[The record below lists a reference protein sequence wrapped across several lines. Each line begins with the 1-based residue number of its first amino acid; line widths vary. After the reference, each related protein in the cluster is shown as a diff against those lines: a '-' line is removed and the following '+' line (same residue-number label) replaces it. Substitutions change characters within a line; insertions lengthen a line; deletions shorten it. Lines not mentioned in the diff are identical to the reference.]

1 MNSTFQNAEQ
11 PKFCSNCNQNNSTLS
26 METPKNNSNI
36 TINENLYTIEWSD
49 IENTEIDYD
58 NYLNDI
64 ENFFREDFDKDIF
77 EENIY

>member
-11 PKFCSNCNQNNSTLS
+11 PKFCSNRNQHIKSQS
-26 METPKNNSNI
+26 METPKHNPNI
-36 TINENLYTIEWSD
+36 TFDEDLYTIEWSD

-64 ENFFREDFDKDIF
+64 ENFFREDFEKDIL
-77 EENIY
+77 EEDIY